1 MKMQSPPAGKTQAG
15 PPIAFISGPHRTHPP
30 GGVLSTSKIQPCY
43 SRTGHISPF
52 NMDHK
57 SDDGEEVRS
66 WGGDFD
72 PFSDPEERRVLFAAF
87 DSFR

>member
-1 MKMQSPPAGKTQAG
+1 
-15 PPIAFISGPHRTHPP
+15 
-30 GGVLSTSKIQPCY
+30 
-43 SRTGHISPF
+43 
-52 NMDHK
+52 MDQK
-57 SDDGEEVRS
+57 SDAEEEVRS